1 MAATNQGPWG
11 SKAGGAKPA
20 APAEP
25 EAPPPAAIAPE
36 RPALRVVST
45 DFIAAQRANKR
56 NTIWLMVILIG
67 LAGILGYLLGLVFDV
82 YVSADREQLEQLE
95 LAAYFTAPSVAGV
108 IVSGGLMSIGL
119 IASAVAFAAGGRVM
133 MSLTGAEEV
142 TAEQEPMLHNVVE
155 EMAIAA
161 GLPKPKVVVINT
173 GALNAFAA
181 GMEPESA
188 VIGVTRGLLMDLKR
202 EELQGVIAH
211 EMSHILNWDTRYMTA
226 VGILVGL
233 IALVCDGVL
242 RAGRLG
248 AGSRSSGRSKGKG
261 GGAAILMIVLI
272 IFAILAP
279 IAAQMVRFAVSRQR
293 EYLADATS
301 VQLTRNPLGLMHALQ
316 KLHDNAQP
324 FAGANRAT
332 QHMFIVNP
340 FKEFSADA
348 SALMATHPPIE
359 ARIDRLSNLGAA

>member
-1 MAATNQGPWG
+1 MAALADVSMASTGQGPWG
-11 SKAGGAKPA
+11 SKPA
-20 APAEP
+20 AEPAP
-25 EAPPPAAIAPE
+25 EPPPAE

-45 DFIAAQRANKR
+45 DFVAAQRANRR
-56 NTIWLMVILIG
+56 NTILLIVILIG
-67 LAGILGYLLGLVFDV
+67 LAGSFGYLLGLVIDIYFT
-82 YVSADREQLEQLE
+82 ADRQQIENLE
-95 LAAYFTAPSVAGV
+95 LAAYLAVPSIAGV
-108 IVSGGLMSIGL
+108 IISGGLMSVGL
-119 IASAVAFAAGGRVM
+119 IASAVAFAAGSRVM
-133 MSLTGAEEV
+133 ISLTGAEEV

-161 GLPKPKVVVINT
+161 GLPKPKIVVINS

-188 VIGVTRGLLMDLKR
+188 VIGVTRGLLLELNR

-242 RAGRLG
+242 RAGRAGVGLG
-248 AGSRSSGRSKGKG
+248 GGRGKGKG
-261 GGAAILMIVLI
+261 GGAAILVIVLF

-359 ARIDRLSNLGAA
+359 ARIERLSDLGAA

>member
-1 MAATNQGPWG
+1 MADAPMASTEAGPWG
-11 SKAGGAKPA
+11 SKPKPE
-20 APAEP
+20 PAP
-25 EAPPPAAIAPE
+25 EAPARE
-36 RPALRVVST
+36 RPTLRVIST
-45 DFIAAQRANKR
+45 DFVAAQRANRR
-56 NTIWLMVILIG
+56 NTIILIVVLVS
-67 LAGILGYLLGLVFDV
+67 LAGILGYLLGLVIDV
-82 YVSADREQLEQLE
+82 YFTADPKRVENLD
-95 LAAYFTAPSVAGV
+95 LAAYLAVPSVAGV
-108 IVSGGLMSIGL
+108 IISGGLMSIGL

-161 GLPKPKVVVINT
+161 GLPKPKIVVIPT
-173 GALNAFAA
+173 SALNAFAT

-188 VIGVTRGLLMDLKR
+188 VIGVTRGLLTDLNR
-202 EELQGVIAH
+202 DELQGVIAH
-211 EMSHILNWDTRYMTA
+211 EMSHILNWDIRYMTA

-242 RAGRLG
+242 RAGRVG
-248 AGSRSSGRSKGKG
+248 FGSSGRSRGKG
-261 GGAAILMIVLI
+261 GGGAGIILIVVLVV
-272 IFAILAP
+272 FAILAP

-316 KLHDNAQP
+316 KLQDNAQP
-324 FAGANRAT
+324 FDGANRAT

-340 FKEFSADA
+340 FKNFSADA
-348 SALMATHPPIE
+348 SALMATHPPLE
-359 ARIDRLSNLGAA
+359 ARIERLANLGAA

>member
-1 MAATNQGPWG
+1 MADIPMASADQGPWT
-11 SKAGGAKPA
+11 AKPA
-20 APAEP
+20 AKAP
-25 EAPPPAAIAPE
+25 EAATVSPAPE
-36 RPALRVVST
+36 RPALRVLKT
-45 DFIAAQRANKR
+45 DFVAAQRANKR
-56 NTIWLMVILIG
+56 NTLILIVVLIA
-67 LAGILGYLLGLVFDV
+67 LAGSLGYLLGLVFDT
-82 YVSADREQLEQLE
+82 YINPDPERLEDLDNLRIGAF
-95 LAAYFTAPSVAGV
+95 LAVPSVAGV
-108 IVSGGLMSIGL
+108 IISGGLMSIGL
-119 IASAVAFAAGGRVM
+119 TASAVAFAAGGRVM

-142 TAEQEPMLHNVVE
+142 TKEQEPMLHNVVE

-161 GLPKPKVVVINT
+161 GLPKPKVVVIHT

-188 VIGVTRGLLMDLKR
+188 VIGVTRGLLMELDR
-202 EELQGVIAH
+202 DELQGVIAH

-242 RAGRLG
+242 RAGRVG
-248 AGSRSSGRSKGKG
+248 FGSGGSSRGSKGKG
-261 GGAAILMIVLI
+261 GAAALI
-272 IFAILAP
+272 IILVVFAVLAP

-316 KLHDNAQP
+316 KLHSDPQP
-324 FAGANRAT
+324 FFGANRAT

-340 FKEFSADA
+340 IKHFSADA
-348 SALMATHPPIE
+348 SELMATHPAIE
-359 ARIDRLSNLGAA
+359 DRIDRLSTLGA